1 MTGFTIFVLT
11 LLVLIIVTVISTA
24 KIVPQ
29 GYNYTVQRLG
39 RYVRTLKPG
48 LGIIVPFIEI
58 IGTYDPLKEP
68 SEIKIDTERAKY
80 WLGCGAQPSSTV
92 SKLLKISGL

>member
-1 MTGFTIFVLT
+1 LVKIRLT
-11 LLVLIIVTVISTA
+11 RRGAKKKPFYRVIVADSR
-24 KIVPQ
+24 KRRD
-29 GYNYTVQRLG
+29 G
-39 RYVRTLKPG
+39 
-48 LGIIVPFIEI
+48 PFIEI

-92 SKLLKISGL
+92 SKLLKISGV